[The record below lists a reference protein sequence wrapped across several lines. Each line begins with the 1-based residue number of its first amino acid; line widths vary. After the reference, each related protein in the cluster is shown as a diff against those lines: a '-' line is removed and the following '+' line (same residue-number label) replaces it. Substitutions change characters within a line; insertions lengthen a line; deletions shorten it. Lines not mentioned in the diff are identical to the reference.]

1 MLVSN
6 NNFIPVVF
14 PPGAGGH
21 FFWQLLSIHPNVMP
35 MGKDQ
40 TMQKLFL
47 YKGVREQSN
56 RVIKSITS
64 NHNDWQKIESH
75 DYYLAPPDYS
85 QQEQAEWTIDN
96 NIINIHTGDHYF
108 FEKIHKENNV
118 YSMVVHNVEQ
128 FPKLNS
134 IDKCI
139 VFENYDKHI
148 QNSKNKIKHL
158 DNKIYYKKFTRNNS
172 FVIDV
177 DRFYYDWT
185 YASVELYLLF
195 DYFNLWLGPTVRLA
209 IEQSWNAYRSIH

>member
-1 MLVSN
+1 MNIRLEQ
-6 NNFIPVVF
+6 FCPMVF

-64 NHNDWQKIESH
+64 NHNDWQKVESH

-108 FEKIHKENNV
+108 FEKE
-118 YSMVVHNVEQ
+118 
-128 FPKLNS
+128 
-134 IDKCI
+134 
-139 VFENYDKHI
+139 HI
-148 QNSKNKIKHL
+148 RNSKNKIKNL
-158 DNKIYYKKFTRNNS
+158 GDNIHYKKVNFDNS
-172 FVIDV
+172 FIIDV

-195 DYFNLWLGPTVRLA
+195 DYFNLWLGPTVKLA
-209 IEQSWNAYRSIH
+209 IEQSWNVYRSIH

>member
-1 MLVSN
+1 M
-6 NNFIPVVF
+6 F

-21 FFWQLLSIHPNVMP
+21 FFWQLLSIHPDVMP

-47 YKGVREQSN
+47 YKSIGEQSN
-56 RVIKSITS
+56 RVIRSIT
-64 NHNDWQKIESH
+64 NKHKDWQKIESH
-75 DYYLAPPDYS
+75 DYYIAPPDYS
-85 QQEQAEWTIDN
+85 QQEQAEWTITN
-96 NIINIHTGDHYF
+96 NKIHIHTGDHYF

-118 YSMVVHNVEQ
+118 YSMVVHNVDQ
-128 FPKLNS
+128 FPQLNS
-134 IDKCI
+134 IDRCI
-139 VFENYDKHI
+139 VFENFDQHI

-158 DNKIYYKKFTRNNS
+158 QNNIYYKKVTLNNS

-177 DRFYYDWT
+177 DRFFYDWT

-195 DYFNLWLGPTVRLA
+195 DYFNLWLDKEVRLV

>member
-1 MLVSN
+1 MFKYAFHQLHTLNIFMLVSK
-6 NNFIPVVF
+6 NNFVPVVF

-85 QQEQAEWTIDN
+85 QQ
-96 NIINIHTGDHYF
+96 
-108 FEKIHKENNV
+108 
-118 YSMVVHNVEQ
+118 
-128 FPKLNS
+128 
-134 IDKCI
+134 
-139 VFENYDKHI
+139 
-148 QNSKNKIKHL
+148 
-158 DNKIYYKKFTRNNS
+158 
-172 FVIDV
+172 
-177 DRFYYDWT
+177 
-185 YASVELYLLF
+185 
-195 DYFNLWLGPTVRLA
+195 
-209 IEQSWNAYRSIH
+209 